1 MLSGSGVRRLAILL
15 LIADVAAGCAS
26 PGSPSTDSPPAA
38 SVCSDL
44 DTLRRTLREL
54 PVRDIETGS
63 TDALS
68 QGLAD
73 AIDDANALKG
83 SAGSAIAPDVAAL
96 VASMETARVA
106 VERSSPGPIMSD
118 GVLIEPFKSIDAVA
132 DAWLRVLSA
141 MKTVCPAGS
150 PWSFPLPSGQ

>member
-1 MLSGSGVRRLAILL
+1 VIQRFAILIL
-15 LIADVAAGCAS
+15 VADVAAGCAS
-26 PGSPSTDSPPAA
+26 SGSPPTDTPPAA
-38 SVCSDL
+38 SACRDL

-54 PVRDIETGS
+54 PVRDLETGS
-63 TDALS
+63 TAALS

-73 AIDDANALKG
+73 AIDDAKALKG

-118 GVLIEPFKSIDAVA
+118 GALTEPFKSIDAVA
-132 DAWLRVLSA
+132 DAWLEVLTA
-141 MKTVCPAGS
+141 MRSVCPAAS
-150 PWSFPLPSGQ
+150 PWPFPLPS